1 MRGYVVGQAVL
12 GLEPSTVYV
21 LCTSQGRAL
30 ARPAAQPAGR
40 RLASVD
46 RRRDVLGLEV
56 LLDALAAAL
65 APDAGLLDPAER
77 RRGVGDHPLVEAHH
91 AGLQPL
97 DDAEGALEVGR
108 VDVGDEA
115 ELRVVG
121 GGERLVLGLEA
132 LDRRDG
138 AEDLLLE
145 QPRVLG

>member
-1 MRGYVVGQAVL
+1 MRGYVL
-12 GLEPSTVYV
+12 GRTAGGPGVEPSTVGV

-46 RRRDVLGLEV
+46 RRGDVLRLEV

-77 RRGVGDHPLVEAHH
+77 RRRVGDHPLVEADHP
-91 AGLQPL
+91 GLQPL

-121 GGERLVLGLEA
+121 GGERLVL
-132 LDRRDG
+132 
-138 AEDLLLE
+138 
-145 QPRVLG
+145 